1 MRVMKVNRVYSL
13 GKESS
18 NEGFIMREE
27 SESASDQQRKSPTV
41 ATMRLSVC
49 VVLLSII
56 YLRLCLLHLVAMV
69 LGVIDIKAHVDYSL
83 FHRRLLLFMW
93 LQKHSLPR

>member
-1 MRVMKVNRVYSL
+1 
-13 GKESS
+13 
-18 NEGFIMREE
+18 
-27 SESASDQQRKSPTV
+27 
-41 ATMRLSVC
+41 MRLSVC

-69 LGVIDIKAHVDYSL
+69 LGVIDIKAHVDYIL